1 MIECQ
6 KKVLVV
12 FFLSVILIDS
22 VFEAGEN
29 YCPLGYQKNVNT
41 LAKKKRSKKCTNED
55 IEIFSE
61 DSDEEIS
68 DKEQFGV

>member
-22 VFEAGEN
+22 VFETGEN
-29 YCPLGYQKNVNT
+29 YYPLGYQKNKYIGKE
-41 LAKKKRSKKCTNED
+41 KKIKK
-55 IEIFSE
+55 IY
-61 DSDEEIS
+61 
-68 DKEQFGV
+68 

>member
-29 YCPLGYQKNVNT
+29 YYPLGY
-41 LAKKKRSKKCTNED
+41 
-55 IEIFSE
+55 
-61 DSDEEIS
+61 
-68 DKEQFGV
+68 

>member
-22 VFEAGEN
+22 VFETGEN
-29 YCPLGYQKNVNT
+29 YYPLGYQKNVNT
-41 LAKKKRSKKCTNED
+41 LAKKKRSKKYIED

-68 DKEQFGV
+68 DEEQFGV